1 MAVEGGQHGVAPN
14 CGGAYAGVQGAA
26 REGWTTGQ
34 GTPWGH
40 PALCCRGSP
49 LITAPPN
56 KKLHHLSAVCSGSF
70 PSNFG
75 PKKPAQMFC
84 I

>member
-1 MAVEGGQHGVAPN
+1 MEWHPTAGEHMLGCREQPGRGGR
-14 CGGAYAGVQGAA
+14 QGK
-26 REGWTTGQ
+26 
-34 GTPWGH
+34 GH
-40 PALCCRGSP
+40 PGDTLLCVAGGSP

-56 KKLHHLSAVCSGSF
+56 KKLHHLSVVCSGSF